1 MNLENL
7 NSVIDVVM
15 KESTIWYYLTHATN
29 IYNNYGTYGNL
40 GIIAF
45 FLYHFIHLF
54 TEVNLE
60 SFIVFT
66 KFIYYIGRNLGI
78 ILLIIITTL
87 WHSINF
93 VFSYFKVKYYL
104 EIIKDFLFCVIIL
117 KISFLLSIIMYLII
131 PRRLL
136 IKEQNDSD
144 DLNQSY
150 SDDSEIIVKK
160 KVYKTKSIEQL
171 EILSKWVVLNGL
183 YPNKKD
189 IYILSLQTK
198 LDEKQIKHW
207 FNDYKKKLN

>member
-7 NSVIDVVM
+7 NSVVDVVM

>member
-45 FLYHFIHLF
+45 FLYHFRHLF

-60 SFIVFT
+60 FFIVFT
-66 KFIYYIGRNLGI
+66 KFIYYIGRNLGT

-93 VFSYFKVKYYL
+93 VFTS
-104 EIIKDFLFCVIIL
+104 
-117 KISFLLSIIMYLII
+117 M
-131 PRRLL
+131 
-136 IKEQNDSD
+136 
-144 DLNQSY
+144 
-150 SDDSEIIVKK
+150 KK
-160 KVYKTKSIEQL
+160 CG
-171 EILSKWVVLNGL
+171 SK
-183 YPNKKD
+183 KR
-189 IYILSLQTK
+189 
-198 LDEKQIKHW
+198 
-207 FNDYKKKLN
+207 